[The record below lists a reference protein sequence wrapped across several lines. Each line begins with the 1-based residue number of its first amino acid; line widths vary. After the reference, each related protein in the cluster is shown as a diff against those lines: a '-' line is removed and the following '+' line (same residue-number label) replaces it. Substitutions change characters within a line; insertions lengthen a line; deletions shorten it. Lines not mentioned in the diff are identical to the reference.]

1 MQLNY
6 GSGNAMAIL
15 DLASCQVE
23 MYNKGGLEG
32 NPFHARFGGRQYY
45 ASLSGL
51 SGSGWIPDRP
61 DIRPVGVLRADVSR
75 PAVPS
80 RAEAL
85 PGTRVVVC
93 TAHLQRDE
101 QLPLLVIRD
110 REVAVVYPD
119 QLREALLGTLEL
131 EHSQEVNLTSWVKAS
146 DKERMVER
154 RLDIKVAWG
163 DWKPSRWGKLS
174 LRRVLELLF
183 WNELFQKEAS
193 AVYRRSYEPFWE
205 DLGLHRSE
213 TDGRLY
219 RSVGGIL
226 RHKVEGDIASL
237 EAETG
242 QKFWSVGEDRNIL
255 VRVDNSDTGEF
266 RLRHSAE
273 TDWKSSRSGVR
284 PLRLGLADALEIFS
298 SASVPPSLVVEL
310 EGLQAPSPI
319 VARSTSDESGM
330 EIMPDW
336 ERELLG
342 VVEASEELAPP
353 AVES

>member
-1 MQLNY
+1 MQLNF
-6 GSGNAMAIL
+6 GSGNATAIV

-23 MYNKGGLEG
+23 MYNEAGLEA
-32 NPFHARFGGRQYY
+32 NSFHARFGGRQYY

-51 SGSGWIPDRP
+51 SGAGWIPDRP

-85 PGTRVVVC
+85 PGVRLVVL
-93 TAHLQRDE
+93 TKHLQRDPW
-101 QLPLLVIRD
+101 LPLLIVRD

-119 QLREALLGTLEL
+119 QLREALLGTLGL
-131 EHSQEVNLTSWVKAS
+131 ERTQKMTLTSWVRS
-146 DKERMVER
+146 PDGESMFERK
-154 RLDIKVAWG
+154 LDITVSWN
-163 DWKPSRWGKLS
+163 DHRPRRWGKLS
-174 LRRVLELLF
+174 LRRVLELIF

-213 TDGRLY
+213 ADGRLY

-226 RHKVEGDIASL
+226 RHPVEGTIAAL

-242 QKFWSVGEDRNIL
+242 QKLLSFGESNLL
-255 VRVDNSDTGEF
+255 VRVDNDPDTGQF

-273 TDWKSSRSGVR
+273 TDWKSKSSRTGVR
-284 PLRLGLADALEIFS
+284 PIRIGFADALEIFA
-298 SASVPPSLVVEL
+298 SASVPPSLAVEL
-310 EGLQAPSPI
+310 EGLQAPTPI

-330 EIMPDW
+330 EAMPDW

-342 VVEASEELAPP
+342 LDPVVGEAPVA
-353 AVES
+353 ES

>member
-1 MQLNY
+1 MQLSF
-6 GSGNAMAIL
+6 GSGNAAAIL

-23 MYNKGGLEG
+23 MYNEPGLEG
-32 NPFHARFGGRQYY
+32 NTFHARFGGRQYY
-45 ASLSGL
+45 ASLSGM
-51 SGSGWIPDRP
+51 SGAGWIPDRP

-85 PGTRVVVC
+85 SGVRLVVL
-93 TAHLQRDE
+93 TKHLQRD
-101 QLPLLVIRD
+101 QRLPLLVIRD
-110 REVAVVYPD
+110 REVAVVYPQ

-131 EHSQEVNLTSWVKAS
+131 EQTQKVTLTSWVKLS
-146 DKERMVER
+146 NERMYER
-154 RLDIKVAWG
+154 KLDIQVAWSG
-163 DWKPSRWGKLS
+163 HKPRRWGKLS

-213 TDGRLY
+213 ADGRLY

-226 RHKVEGDIASL
+226 RHPVEETVEAV

-242 QKFWSVGEDRNIL
+242 QKLLSLGEDSDIL
-255 VRVDNSDTGEF
+255 VRVDNDPETGEF

-284 PLRLGLADALEIFS
+284 PLRLDMAQALEIFA
-298 SASVPPSLVVEL
+298 SASLPPRVAVEL
-310 EGLQAPSPI
+310 AELQAPTPI
-319 VARSTSDESGM
+319 VARSTSDESSR

-342 VVEASEELAPP
+342 LDPVVGEAPVA
-353 AVES
+353 ES

>member
-1 MQLNY
+1 MQLSF
-6 GSGNAMAIL
+6 GSGNAAAIL

-23 MYNKGGLEG
+23 MYNKGGLEA
-32 NPFHARFGGRQYY
+32 NSFHARFGGRQYY
-45 ASLSGL
+45 ASQSGL
-51 SGSGWIPDRP
+51 SGAGWIPDRP
-61 DIRPVGVLRADVSR
+61 DVRPVGVLRVDVAR
-75 PAVPS
+75 PVVPS

-85 PGTRVVVC
+85 PGIRLVVC
-93 TAHLQRDE
+93 TAHLKRDE
-101 QLPLLVIRD
+101 QLPLLVVRD

-119 QLREALLGTLEL
+119 QLREALLGTLGL
-131 EHSQEVNLTSWVKAS
+131 EHTQEVTLTSWVKPWDTAN
-146 DKERMVER
+146 EMVER
-154 RLDIKVAWG
+154 RLDIAVAWG

-193 AVYRRSYEPFWE
+193 AVYRRSYEPFFE

-226 RHKVEGDIASL
+226 RHKVNADIASL

-255 VRVDNSDTGEF
+255 VRVDNSETGEF

-298 SASVPPSLVVEL
+298 SASAPPSLVVEL
-310 EGLQAPSPI
+310 EGLRAPSPI
-319 VARSTSDESGM
+319 VARSTSDESGT

-342 VVEASEELAPP
+342 LEASEE
-353 AVES
+353 VES